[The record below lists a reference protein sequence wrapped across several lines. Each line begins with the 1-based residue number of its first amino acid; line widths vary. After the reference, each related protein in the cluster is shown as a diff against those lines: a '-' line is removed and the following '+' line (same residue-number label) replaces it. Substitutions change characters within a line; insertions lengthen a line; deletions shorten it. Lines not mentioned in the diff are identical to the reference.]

1 MQTMFKHTRD
11 VYVRSSSGHIYT
23 TNSGCITSDCTILK
37 KAEGRRLLAEQARTA
52 LLEILRP
59 GDTVHGI
66 VRSVARSGMS
76 RRIDFYK
83 LADGGMQYLTGYIA
97 QLQGSDDFDGGLRVN
112 GCGMDMIF
120 ATVYELSHSLWPN
133 GVPCAGDKCQSNDHS
148 NGDRDR
154 TPGKIHRDGGYALRS
169 AQL

>member
-1 MQTMFKHTRD
+1 MFNHTRD
-11 VYVRSSSGHIYT
+11 TFIQTESGHVYK
-23 TNSGCITSDCTILK
+23 TNHACVSARDKVIPAR
-37 KAEGRRLLAEQARTA
+37 KAKAIMRAAA
-52 LLEILRP
+52 LEELRAMLSP

-83 LADGGMQYLTGYIA
+83 LTADGPVYLTGRIA
-97 QLQGSDDFDGGLRVN
+97 AIKGTDDFDGGLRVT

-120 ATVYELSHSLWPN
+120 ATVYELSRSLWPDGFN
-133 GVPCAGDKCQSNDHS
+133 CAGKDLCRSNDHS
-148 NGDRDR
+148 NGDRNYSAH
-154 TPGKIHRDGGYALRS
+154 KHADGGYALKH